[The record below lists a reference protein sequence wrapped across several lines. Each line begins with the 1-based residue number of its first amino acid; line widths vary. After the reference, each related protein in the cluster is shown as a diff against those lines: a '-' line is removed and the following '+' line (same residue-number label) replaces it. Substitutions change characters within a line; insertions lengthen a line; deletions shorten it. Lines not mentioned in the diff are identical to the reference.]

1 MRNLCATKHRCRV
14 YHTIYIDPNTRTCC
28 RQKHNRS
35 LDGIGEKICKSLVYN
50 MDPGRWQM
58 ESPCTGSRRRPAL
71 HNLCAAAI
79 TYVVHVVR
87 SSRILTGVASFRGKG
102 WSRTAAS
109 LVACYLRP
117 CNRTKG
123 EATAFSSSNAA
134 VITRVQWGEERG
146 WKLGERR

>member
-35 LDGIGEKICKSLVYN
+35 LDGTGGKSTN
-50 MDPGRWQM
+50 HWCTIWIRGGGRWHLARDLIVGQHFTTFVLLLSLLFCVSLGLH
-58 ESPCTGSRRRPAL
+58 ESTG
-71 HNLCAAAI
+71 I
-79 TYVVHVVR
+79 
-87 SSRILTGVASFRGKG
+87 ASFRGKG
-102 WSRTAAS
+102 WSRTTTS

-123 EATAFSSSNAA
+123 EATAFSSSNAT
-134 VITRVQWGEERG
+134 VGTRVQRGEERG